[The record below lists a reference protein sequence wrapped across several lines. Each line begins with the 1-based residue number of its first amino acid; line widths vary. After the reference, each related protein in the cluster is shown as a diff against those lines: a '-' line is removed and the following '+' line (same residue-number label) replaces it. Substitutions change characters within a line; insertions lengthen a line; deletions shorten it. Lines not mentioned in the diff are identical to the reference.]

1 MRAVIPY
8 FAFLLA
14 SFVPAQTYIVDVN
27 GGPGTHF
34 TSIAAAVAAVPDGAV
49 IVVRPGTYTPFGVGN
64 QSLKLLADPG
74 VFVMSLYFPQIS
86 VSGLQATKS
95 VVLSGFGVANPAG
108 TGSVGVVLNA
118 CAGSV
123 LLDRMIVA
131 PPSSARLQVTN
142 CDRVLVRG
150 IGPNGNQMV
159 GELTNSNTV
168 MERCTFFAGLVGTP
182 MTVTGGTL
190 QLVDCSSMAG
200 VPYPPIAPVAH
211 AVHLQGGDLRLL
223 GNTTLNA
230 IAVTSSPTVGGSGT
244 VRYDSTVV
252 IAAPMFAPTIA
263 ATPIVMPTV
272 TTTSVPGSATATVAG
287 APGHLV
293 AVAVALPGPLV
304 ALPGLDAIWLDLATF
319 TPLGVGVLGTSP
331 FVAQMPWTPGAVPA
345 VRAVFQALTFDPVA
359 GFALSNPSFVLLP

>member
-8 FAFLLA
+8 FALLLA
-14 SFVPAQTYIVDVN
+14 SFVPAQTYIVDVT

-34 TSIAAAVAAVPDGAV
+34 TTIAAAVAAVPDGAV
-49 IVVRPGTYTPFGVGN
+49 IVVRPGTYSHFTIGN
-64 QSLKLLADPG
+64 KSLKLLADPG
-74 VFVMSLYFPQIS
+74 AIVTSFSFPQIS

-95 VVLSGFGVANPAG
+95 VVLSGFVVRPPLGQ
-108 TGSVGVVLNA
+108 GSVLVVLNA

-123 LLDRMIVA
+123 LIDRMNLGA
-131 PPSSARLQVTN
+131 GEPGWFQAMS
-142 CDRVLVRG
+142 CDRVLVRDMPTT
-150 IGPNGNQMV
+150 GPTLKCD
-159 GELTNSNTV
+159 LTSCNTV
-168 MERCTFFAGLVGTP
+168 MERCVFTAGLIGTA

-190 QLVDCSSMAG
+190 QLVDCSAQAG
-200 VPYPPIAPVAH
+200 FPTTSAVAH

-230 IAVTSSPTVGGSGT
+230 IVASSSFTVGGSGT

-252 IAAPMFAPTIA
+252 VAAPMFEPTIG
-263 ATPIVMPTV
+263 ATQLVMPTV
-272 TTTSVPGSATATVAG
+272 TTAFATGLATATVAG

-293 AVAVALPGPLV
+293 AAAVALPGPLV
-304 ALPGLDAIWLDLATF
+304 SLPGLDPIWLDPATF
-319 TPLGVGVLGTSP
+319 TPIGVGVLGTSP

-359 GFALSNPSFVLLP
+359 GFAFSNPSFVLLP